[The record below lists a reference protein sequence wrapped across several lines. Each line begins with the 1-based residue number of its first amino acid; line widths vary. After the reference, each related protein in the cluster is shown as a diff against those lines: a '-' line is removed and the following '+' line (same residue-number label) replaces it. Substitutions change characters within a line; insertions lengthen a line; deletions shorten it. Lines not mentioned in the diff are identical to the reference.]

1 MKANIKT
8 IRKIRRYSEEFKRQL
23 VKEYENG
30 KFSVCQ
36 LEALHGISNASIY
49 SWIYKF
55 STFNKKGYR
64 IVEHKNSSKKKL
76 TDLESKI
83 KELEAALG
91 RKQIM
96 IDYLE
101 TMMEVAKEELN
112 FDIKK
117 NYNTQQSKGLKE
129 GGKK

>member
-23 VKEYENG
+23 VKEYEDG
-30 KFSVCQ
+30 KYSVCQ

-55 STFNKKGYR
+55 STFNEKGYR
-64 IVEHKNSSKKKL
+64 IVEHKSSSKKKL
-76 TDLESKI
+76 SELETKI

-101 TMMEVAKEELN
+101 TMMEVAKDELN
-112 FDIKK
+112 VDIKK
-117 NYNTQQSKGLKE
+117 TSALNNPKIQKKE
-129 GGKK
+129 G